1 MTELLSISVIALI
14 VTFAA
19 LYFFAAWYIYLTKE
33 NDED

>member
-19 LYFFAAWYIYLTKE
+19 LYFLQLGIYLMKE

>member
-19 LYFFAAWYIYLTKE
+19 LYFFVAWYIF
-33 NDED
+33 DEEK